1 MDHICD
7 HWEGGELAWLV
18 IEWVLARDHLVG
30 RRLMENAELRAFEYA
45 GAKSIK
51 QPDLYVIYEV
61 LEYEIVV
68 KVVGYD
74 EAKAASVGHA

>member
-1 MDHICD
+1 MAGYRVGLGARSS
-7 HWEGGELAWLV
+7 GGTPLN
-18 IEWVLARDHLVG
+18 G
-30 RRLMENAELRAFEYA
+30 NAELRAFEYA